1 MLCFCFLWYL
11 SLPDHDY
18 LLQQPPEANT
28 SLSMGFC
35 RQEYRSGLPCPPP
48 GDLPNPGIKP
58 ASLMSP
64 VLAGGCFTANA
75 TWEGQIH
82 SMSPANH
89 SKSCLSSPPPDPPPL
104 IPSPSC
110 SSCLFAPAQLR
121 KGLHPAEFKGV
132 FSASKMLCSPS
143 PASTS
148 LAAPAHCLLLT
159 PPHPLSLMLER
170 EPWGL
175 PSLFL
180 CLLLVSSLGILT
192 SLEEL
197 NAT

>member
-1 MLCFCFLWYL
+1 
-11 SLPDHDY
+11 
-18 LLQQPPEANT
+18 
-28 SLSMGFC
+28 MGFC
-35 RQEYRSGLPCPPP
+35 RQEYRNGLRCPPP
-48 GDLPNPGIKP
+48 GDLPDPGIKP

-64 VLAGGCFTANA
+64 ALAGGCFTANA
-75 TWEGQIH
+75 TWEAQIH
-82 SMSPANH
+82 SLSPANR
-89 SKSCLSSPPPDPPPL
+89 SKSCLSSLAPDPPPR

-110 SSCLFAPAQLR
+110 SSWLFASAQLR

-148 LAAPAHCLLLT
+148 LAAPAHCILLI
-159 PPHPLSLMLER
+159 PPHPVSLMLAR
-170 EPWGL
+170 EPWSL

-180 CLLLVSSLGILT
+180 CLLPVSSLGILT

-197 NAT
+197 NAAYI

>member
-1 MLCFCFLWYL
+1 MNAGMGC
-11 SLPDHDY
+11 HA
-18 LLQQPPEANT
+18 LLQGILLT
-28 SLSMGFC
+28 
-35 RQEYRSGLPCPPP
+35 
-48 GDLPNPGIKP
+48 NPGIKT